1 MVRRQPIAAV
11 IAVAVVLVAAFLR
24 GRGYSQSPPL
34 NADEYDWAWT
44 GLTLLQQGVPTGWT
58 AFWDAYGHWQ
68 IFEWEGN
75 QYPLVTPYVDHPPL
89 FSLLVGSVAWI
100 AGERVLTDVSLTVIR
115 VVPIALSL
123 IVLVLAYRLAQATVG
138 TWPARIAILLL
149 VFSPAAITLS
159 RLTES
164 EALLAVWFITAL
176 LAVNWLRE
184 HPTNRY
190 AIGVLLVSCAAAP
203 LTKVPGIAVGFAA
216 AVVLFS
222 WQRPRLAGMAATNA
236 LAGIVLFAM
245 YGALLDLG
253 IFSQVLSAHSNRHS
267 GFSAGYEMLRGG
279 LSDWYWGLGIVG
291 LGVLATRGGGAA
303 RLIAW
308 PAIAYV
314 VVITFTANADLAG
327 RYDWY
332 RIPIYPL
339 VYVGAGFLI
348 AELGRGIRRLA
359 REREDVQIGR
369 IGQSVL
375 ILLSLEASNA
385 VEMLGTASTY
395 ALAS

>member
-1 MVRRQPIAAV
+1 MVRRRPIAALT
-11 IAVAVVLVAAFLR
+11 AVAVVLVAAFLR
-24 GRGYSQSPPL
+24 GRGYAANPPL

-44 GLTLLQQGVPTGWT
+44 GLSLLQQHVPTGWT
-58 AFWDAYGHWQ
+58 GLWDAYGHWQ
-68 IFEWEGN
+68 VFEWEGN
-75 QYPLVTPYVDHPPL
+75 QYAMVTPYLDHPPL
-89 FSLLVGSVAWI
+89 FSLLVGGAAWV
-100 AGERVLTDVSLTVIR
+100 AGERVMTDVSLSVIR
-115 VVPIALSL
+115 LVPIGLSL
-123 IVLVLAYRLAQATVG
+123 LVLILAYQLAQATVG
-138 TWPARIAILLL
+138 TWPARVAILLL
-149 VFSPAAITLS
+149 AFSPAAITLS

-203 LTKVPGIAVGFAA
+203 LTKVPGVAVGFAA

-222 WQRPRLAGMAATNA
+222 WKRPRLAGMAATGA
-236 LAGIVLFAM
+236 LMGIFLFAV

-253 IFSQVLSAHSNRHS
+253 IFTQVLSAHSDRHS

-279 LSDWYWGLGIVG
+279 LADWYWGLGVVG
-291 LGVLATRGGGAA
+291 LGVLTTRGGSAA

-308 PAIAYV
+308 PVLAYV
-314 VVITFTANADLAG
+314 IVITLMANADLAG

-348 AELGRGIRRLA
+348 AELARGIRRLA
-359 REREDVQIGR
+359 TTQKVI
-369 IGQSVL
+369 QSGSASRSLL
-375 ILLSLEASNA
+375 ILVSLEACNA
-385 VEMLGTASTY
+385 SGMFDTVSTY